1 MVKGQKGKLRRGS
14 KIPKRRRPLSSR
26 IVLEKRSDSPLLKN
40 KIPIALALVLSV
52 TMTVLSFKLVKNG
65 VIMSEALFGISFA
78 VMTIAC
84 FLIALLVGVFKNY
97 SHPFWILWLG
107 LLTTFV
113 GFTLSA
119 SFQEIMKEGEEKAK
133 LNQKLYILAMEAR
146 LQRDGIERTLD
157 DFRTVLF
164 EKSKDSDKQK
174 QFYVR
179 KQISVYNESD
189 AKNILLSDLDILQ
202 LNLEEKD
209 IKTMLLLNDMGKIS
223 SIYDDLTFKSDDAEE
238 MLQSY
243 FELISLNYKLNERIS
258 ILSAE
263 FAYTRGDSWK
273 EVKKDLIKERKED
286 KESARNSINESEE
299 LMKTNYPNVKLK
311 VDESKLLE

>member
-1 MVKGQKGKLRRGS
+1 MLKGQKRKLRRGS
-14 KIPKRRRPLSSR
+14 KIPKRRRLLSNT
-26 IVLEKRSDSPLLKN
+26 IILEKKSESSLLKN
-40 KIPIALALVLSV
+40 KIFIALALVLL
-52 TMTVLSFKLVKNG
+52 VLNMSLSIKLIKNG
-65 VIMSEALFGISFA
+65 SSLSGALFGVSFA
-78 VMTIAC
+78 VMIIAC
-84 FLIALLVGVFKNY
+84 FLIAWLVGKFKNY

-133 LNQKLYILAMEAR
+133 LNQKLYTLAIEAK
-146 LQRDGIERTLD
+146 LQKDGIERTLD

-164 EKSKDSDKQK
+164 EKNKDSDGQK

-189 AKNILLSDLDILQ
+189 AKNIPLSDFDIFEFI
-202 LNLEEKD
+202 LEEKD
-209 IKTMLLLNDMGKIS
+209 IKTMLLLSDMGTVS
-223 SIYDDLTFKSDDAEE
+223 SIYDDLTFKSDDPEE

-243 FELISLNYKLNERIS
+243 FELISLNYKLDERIS
-258 ILSAE
+258 ILTAESAY
-263 FAYTRGDSWK
+263 ARGDSWN
-273 EVKKDLIKERKED
+273 EVKKRLIKLRKED
-286 KESARNSINESEE
+286 KESALKSINKSEE

-311 VDESKLLE
+311 VDKDKLLE